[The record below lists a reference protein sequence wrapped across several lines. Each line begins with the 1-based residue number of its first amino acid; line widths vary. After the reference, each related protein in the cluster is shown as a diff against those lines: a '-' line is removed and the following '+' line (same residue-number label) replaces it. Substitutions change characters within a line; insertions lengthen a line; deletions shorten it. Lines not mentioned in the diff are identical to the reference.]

1 MRVAPLPDRNARPR
15 RGLAL
20 AGAALALMLGL
31 SSIAQPAAANDGAP
45 DAYRAPAW
53 GWQRSY
59 PPLAVYPPPPPPGY
73 HPAPAYPY
81 APPPPAYRRPTASCD
96 SGNLVA
102 GALVG
107 AGIGGIIASQLGRE
121 HDNGGAT
128 VFGLLAGAVVGGAL
142 GQAADRAN
150 GCY

>member
-1 MRVAPLPDRNARPR
+1 MRVAQLPDRKTEPC

-20 AGAALALMLGL
+20 AGAALALLLGL
-31 SSIAQPAAANDGAP
+31 TGMAQPAAANDGAT

-53 GWQRSY
+53 GWQHPH
-59 PPLAVYPPPPPPGY
+59 PPLAVYPPPRPPGY
-73 HPAPAYPY
+73 YPAPAYPY
-81 APPPPAYRRPTASCD
+81 TPPPAYRRPPVASCD
-96 SGNLVA
+96 SGNMVA

-107 AGIGGIIASQLGRE
+107 AGVGGIIASQISRE
-121 HDNGGAT
+121 HDNAGAT
-128 VFGLLAGAVVGGAL
+128 VFGLLAGAVIGGAI

>member
-1 MRVAPLPDRNARPR
+1 
-15 RGLAL
+15 
-20 AGAALALMLGL
+20 MLGL
-31 SSIAQPAAANDGAP
+31 SSIAQPAAANDRRPRTPIGRRPGVGSAP
-45 DAYRAPAW
+45 IRPW
-53 GWQRSY
+53 RSIR
-59 PPLAVYPPPPPPGY
+59 PPPPPGY
-73 HPAPAYPY
+73 HPPGLPLRAA
-81 APPPPAYRRPTASCD
+81 ASGLSPPDGKLRQREP
-96 SGNLVA
+96 GG

-107 AGIGGIIASQLGRE
+107 AGIGRHIIASQLGRE